1 MQDALRQL
9 ADRLTAGGRVPTE
22 RELSADLGVSR
33 GAVRE
38 QLAGLEILGLV
49 RRTQGSGTTVD
60 VPDPSFVRLYFEL
73 ALRFG
78 HISHE
83 EIARAREVLELAT
96 VREAAVRA
104 TPEDVGALDA
114 LVHAMVGASAAD
126 RADDADEAD
135 LAFHRRLVVVAANPV
150 LEMVADGLAHVLR
163 ALLADRRRLAIAR
176 ERAAGAREYA
186 TDTVHFAVVTA
197 VGKGDPDAAQAAMLE
212 HFDLHRRLA
221 DPDGEPD
228 MSEART

>member
-1 MQDALRQL
+1 MQDALRRL
-9 ADRLTAGGRVPTE
+9 VASLTATDRVPTE
-22 RELSADLGVSR
+22 RELAADLGVSR
-33 GAVRE
+33 SAVRE

-49 RRTQGSGTTVD
+49 RRTQGSGTAVD

-78 HISHE
+78 HITQD
-83 EIARAREVLELAT
+83 EIARARELLELAT

-104 TPEDVGALDA
+104 TGDDVAALDA
-114 LVHAMVGASAAD
+114 LVHAMVDASSAQ

-135 LAFHRRLVVVAANPV
+135 LAFHRRLVAIAANPV
-150 LEMVADGLAHVLR
+150 LAMLTDGLAHVLR

-176 ERAAGAREYA
+176 ERAGGVREYA
-186 TDTVHFAVVTA
+186 TDTVHFAVAAA
-197 VGKGDPDAAQAAMLE
+197 VGKGDPDAAQAAMLD

-221 DPDGEPD
+221 DPDGGTC
-228 MSEART
+228 S